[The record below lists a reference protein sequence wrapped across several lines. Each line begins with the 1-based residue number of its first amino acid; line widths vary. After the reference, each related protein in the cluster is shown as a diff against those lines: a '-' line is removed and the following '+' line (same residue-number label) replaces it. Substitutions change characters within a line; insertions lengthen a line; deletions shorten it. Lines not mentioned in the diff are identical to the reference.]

1 MNKALGPE
9 GQTLKL
15 TSEQLGDAGEDL
27 FRSLATLGQLIA
39 NPSDRDKKGW
49 DFFVQPNRPTAQ
61 ACESLDQRSEWSCH
75 VQLKTTAERKAKS
88 VQVKLSTLES
98 FAKLSGPSLLI
109 VFRTHPDGRPKRG
122 YIIPIIGEQL
132 RRVLLRLRRAQAKG
146 DYDLAKE
153 TLSFDYKSKGQ
164 AFELTPNG
172 LREAVETSLGGDYG
186 EYVVEKQRQLREL
199 GYEEAELVGQVAF
212 RVEREDQLARMWLG
226 LDPIKTS
233 GIRVFDARFGIL
245 IPYCGSLFSDLEDV
259 YVTPPSVG
267 VWRVAM
273 KGTNAL
279 EEAAVFDVELHVAP
293 PTLGAPHSLL
303 KHDDFTIIF
312 DDEGLKFETQ
322 NVYAGSKRTL
332 DGWCRLMR
340 GLAHLAGGR
349 GTLSIM
355 PGSGEVH
362 QFPVTDRLSGPN
374 VDDLPKLRDFLEGW
388 QKLVGLAG
396 TTASAPFTID
406 EAKASL
412 DAQMAVGLLLD
423 PNPPG
428 YLEFD
433 IEGQEEQDQLTTLYF
448 NGCAFAGAEISFCA
462 RVFLKRMVAGGS
474 TFRSRGFELVDIRPK
489 VCDLKEYGRDR
500 AEAEGITIVLD
511 PEFIERV

>member
-1 MNKALGPE
+1 
-9 GQTLKL
+9 
-15 TSEQLGDAGEDL
+15 
-27 FRSLATLGQLIA
+27 
-39 NPSDRDKKGW
+39 
-49 DFFVQPNRPTAQ
+49 
-61 ACESLDQRSEWSCH
+61 
-75 VQLKTTAERKAKS
+75 
-88 VQVKLSTLES
+88 
-98 FAKLSGPSLLI
+98 
-109 VFRTHPDGRPKRG
+109 
-122 YIIPIIGEQL
+122 
-132 RRVLLRLRRAQAKG
+132 
-146 DYDLAKE
+146 
-153 TLSFDYKSKGQ
+153 
-164 AFELTPNG
+164 
-172 LREAVETSLGGDYG
+172 
-186 EYVVEKQRQLREL
+186 
-199 GYEEAELVGQVAF
+199 
-212 RVEREDQLARMWLG
+212 
-226 LDPIKTS
+226 
-233 GIRVFDARFGIL
+233 
-245 IPYCGSLFSDLEDV
+245 
-259 YVTPPSVG
+259 
-267 VWRVAM
+267 
-273 KGTNAL
+273 
-279 EEAAVFDVELHVAP
+279 
-293 PTLGAPHSLL
+293 
-303 KHDDFTIIF
+303 
-312 DDEGLKFETQ
+312 
-322 NVYAGSKRTL
+322 
-332 DGWCRLMR
+332 MR

-362 QFPVTDRLSGPN
+362 QFPVTDRLSGPD

-489 VCDLKEYGRDR
+489 VGDLKEYGRDR